1 MNQAGSSPGT
11 KFAGGWGLA
20 AASALL
26 VFFPLASPP
35 EGLSVAGWRTA
46 GVALAMA
53 VLWVTEAIP
62 IPATALLPIVLFPLL
77 GVASVKEAAAPFAN
91 PVIYLFMGG
100 FFLAL
105 GCQRWRLHQR
115 IALHIIGTTGS
126 RVTRVLGGVMASTA
140 FISMW
145 VSNSATAVMM
155 LPIALSL
162 VALLREHLGD
172 ANARATEGLGIAMM
186 LGVAYASNIGGM
198 GTLVGTPPNALLA
211 GFISETYGFHIGF
224 GRWMLVGVPLVIVG
238 TVLTHAILV
247 RLCLPDRTLDVPG
260 LSGQVRSELSKL
272 GPLSRGEIKVA
283 SVFLAAAFCWVAQP
297 LFKSFAPGVNDTT
310 IAMGA
315 AILLFC
321 LPVNWRERTFVLG
334 WEDVREFPWGVLV
347 LMGGGLSMAEMMDKT
362 GLAAWLGT
370 LTAAWQGFP
379 ILLVVLMVTAAIVFL
394 SELASNTATAA
405 TFLPV
410 VASVSLGMG
419 QNPLLLAI
427 PATLAASCAFMLP
440 VGTPPNAVAYATGF
454 VPLPRMLR
462 IGLWINFLFIVLIPM
477 VAFTLA
483 AWVFGIVPGQ
493 MPPWAPK

>member
-1 MNQAGSSPGT
+1 MA
-11 KFAGGWGLA
+11 
-20 AASALL
+20 
-26 VFFPLASPP
+26 PP
-35 EGLSVAGWRTA
+35 EGLSLAGWRTA
-46 GVALAMA
+46 GVALVMA

-62 IPATALLPIVLFPLL
+62 IPATALLPIVMFPLM
-77 GVASVKEAAAPFAN
+77 GVASVKDAAAPYAN

-115 IALHIIGTTGS
+115 MALHIIGMTGT
-126 RVTRVLGGVMASTA
+126 RVTRVLGGVMVSTA

-162 VALLREHLGD
+162 VALLREHLGEKD
-172 ANARATEGLGIAMM
+172 SRSSDGLGIALM

-211 GFISETYGFHIGF
+211 GFLNETYGIHIGF
-224 GRWMLVGVPLVIVG
+224 GQWMLVGVPLVIAG
-238 TVLTHAILV
+238 IFMTHMILA
-247 RLCLPDRTLDVPG
+247 RLCLTDRKLDVPG
-260 LSGQVRSELSKL
+260 LRGQVRVELEKL
-272 GPLSRGEIKVA
+272 GPFSRGEITVA
-283 SVFLAAAFCWVAQP
+283 LVFLAAAFCWIAQP
-297 LFKSFAPGVNDTT
+297 ALKPFAPGLNDTT

-315 AILLFC
+315 AVLLFC
-321 LPVNWRERTFVLG
+321 LPVDWSERTFALG

-379 ILLVVLMVTAAIVFL
+379 ILLVVLLVTAAIVFL

-427 PATLAASCAFMLP
+427 ATTLAASCAFMLP

-462 IGLWINFLFIVLIPM
+462 VGLWINMLFIVLIPL
-477 VAFTLA
+477 VTFTLA

-493 MPPWAPK
+493 MPPWAAR